1 MTKYDPNSESYIAM
15 KPDELRAARE
25 EMGLT
30 QMEAARK
37 YEIKLR
43 TYKNYE
49 LGETAIPGPV
59 KLLTALFIRDYRK
72 IDVKSG

>member
-1 MTKYDPNSESYIAM
+1 MKYQRNSESYIVM
-15 KPDELRAARE
+15 KPGELRAARE
-25 EMGLT
+25 EMELT

-59 KLLTALFIRDYRK
+59 KLLTESFIREHRR
-72 IDVKSG
+72 IEVKSA